1 MYFIKHNTENN
12 CFDIYKKGFD
22 MSSGVANDEKVCSVY
37 SAEYLE
43 DIFEV
48 IKRVDDIYRE
58 KEEIVLGNNSIV
70 EE

>member
-22 MSSGVANDEKVCSVY
+22 VSNGVVNDEKVCSVY
-37 SAEYLE
+37 SVEYLE

-48 IKRVDDIYRE
+48 IKRVDDEYRE
-58 KEEIVLGNNSIV
+58 REEIVLGNNSIV